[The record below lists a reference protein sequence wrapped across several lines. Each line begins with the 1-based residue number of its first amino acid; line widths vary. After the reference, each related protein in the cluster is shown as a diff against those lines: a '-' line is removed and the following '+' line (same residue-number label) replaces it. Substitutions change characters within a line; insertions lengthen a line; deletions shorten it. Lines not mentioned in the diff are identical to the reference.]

1 MESPRIYVDLLKTD
15 AKGRIWLTT
24 VGTQEDLGRHG
35 INLEEGMILH
45 LYTDDLNAEGQRD
58 DLVMDGVA
66 RFDARA
72 QAWVAEIDREAIRH
86 ISEVRD

>member
-1 MESPRIYVDLLKTD
+1 
-15 AKGRIWLTT
+15 
-24 VGTQEDLGRHG
+24 
-35 INLEEGMILH
+35 MILH